1 MIIKNLNRTPVKKIA
16 FRWQAILSVLA
27 LMTSTGISAQKPNV
41 IVILLDDLGY
51 ADVGF
56 QNLPA
61 SSEVLTP
68 NLDKFAEG
76 GIIFKNG
83 YVAMPVCGPSRASIM
98 TGRSSSRFGIESNR
112 GTMSTDEI
120 IIPKAM
126 KGTGYATAAFGKWH
140 VGGDI
145 PGTDPVGRGFDY
157 YYGHVKG
164 GGKDYFMDIV
174 EDPPCWKDGSKSPGV
189 NGRYVT
195 DAMTDQTVTFIEE
208 NKDQP
213 FFAYVAYGAPHSPFK
228 TTRHLL
234 ERVVE
239 ARPQWAPVYERM
251 LNGEGHWDGDRYNFG
266 NFRHDGM
273 GPDDEPVIRL
283 AYISMLLAAD
293 DGVGEILETLD
304 KHNLRENTLIF
315 FLSDNG
321 AALHRPVDLGG
332 VNLPLRGGKDAVH
345 DGGIRVPYVMSWP
358 GVLKPGMDDTTLVSS
373 LDIFTT
379 TVELAGGQVPQDRV
393 IDGVNLI
400 PYLTGEKQGQPR
412 EALFF
417 RRSRMGSLRSGDY
430 KYVIRPENN
439 QAWLYDVTK
448 DISESND
455 LSDELPEKSKRF
467 ADLFYEL
474 TRDLPHYEGSKF
486 SSDDD

>member
-1 MIIKNLNRTPVKKIA
+1 MNHFIESTIKAAALRLLTILPAFALIA
-16 FRWQAILSVLA
+16 SPASA
-27 LMTSTGISAQKPNV
+27 AQKPNV

-61 SSEVLTP
+61 SSQVVTP
-68 NLDKFAEG
+68 NIDKLAG
-76 GIIFKNG
+76 SGLIFKNG

-112 GTMSTDEI
+112 GTMSKNEI
-120 IIPKAM
+120 IIPRAM
-126 KGTGYATAAFGKWH
+126 GGTGYATAAFGKWH

-174 EDPPCWKDGSKSPGV
+174 EDPPCWQDGSKSPREY
-189 NGRYVT
+189 GRYVT
-195 DAMTDQTVTFIEE
+195 DAVTDQTVTFIEE

-228 TTRHLL
+228 TTRQLL
-234 ERVVE
+234 ERVVK
-239 ARPQWAPVYERM
+239 ARPEWAPIYDRM
-251 LNGEGHWDGDRYNFG
+251 LNGEGRWTGDRYNYG
-266 NFRHDGM
+266 NFRRDDM
-273 GPDDEPVIRL
+273 GPEDEPVIRL

-293 DGVGEILETLD
+293 DGVGDILKTLD
-304 KHNLRENTLIF
+304 KHDLRKNTLIF

-321 AALHRPVDLGG
+321 AALSRPVDLGG

-358 GVLKPGMDDTTLVSS
+358 GVIQPGVDETTVVSS

-379 TVELAGGQVPQDRV
+379 TVELAGGQLPQDRV

-400 PYLTGEKQGQPR
+400 PYLTSKKKGQPHD
-412 EALFF
+412 ALFF
-417 RRSRMGSLRSGDY
+417 RRARMGSLRIGDY
-430 KYVIRPENN
+430 KYVIRPESNGE
-439 QAWLYDVTK
+439 WLYNVK
-448 DISESND
+448 DDIAESND
-455 LSDELPEKSKRF
+455 LSGNLPEKIKEFSE
-467 ADLFYEL
+467 LFDSL
-474 TRDLPHYEGSKF
+474 TKDLPEYEGSRF
-486 SSDDD
+486 NSDE